1 MTVSGQAEAD
11 PMSFVQVRDYA
22 LWVGDIYGNAALQ
35 DRIRA
40 LDTGETIELEV
51 EGFRSLWEKLPTHG
65 NDPDR
70 HGIKASGEA
79 RRQWHALRDERFA
92 GIVSIRACDEN

>member
-1 MTVSGQAEAD
+1 
-11 PMSFVQVRDYA
+11 MSFVQVRDYA

-51 EGFRSLWEKLPTHG
+51 EGCRSVWEKLPTRGPQQDQHG
-65 NDPDR
+65 V
-70 HGIKASGEA
+70 KAAGEA

-92 GIVSIRACDEN
+92 GIVSIHACDEI